1 MRRDIFQYVLVF
13 SNVGYMGYPVV
24 NAILGE
30 KGVFL
35 TAIYNLSFSVIV
47 WTYGVFLMKRTPDKL
62 KGTHTHSSLWNKMKA
77 AVNPGLVAITIGFL
91 LFLFSIE
98 LPYPLFRALELVGN
112 TASPLSMM
120 FIGFILAEVP
130 FKEVY
135 TDVNAFLISL
145 VRLLAL
151 PVLCFYRFK
160 SIGLFRILVTNSS
173 FNNCHA
179 CSGQYRNSSFEI

>member
-1 MRRDIFQYVLVF
+1 
-13 SNVGYMGYPVV
+13 
-24 NAILGE
+24 
-30 KGVFL
+30 
-35 TAIYNLSFSVIV
+35 
-47 WTYGVFLMKRTPDKL
+47 
-62 KGTHTHSSLWNKMKA
+62 MKA

-98 LPYPLFRALELVGN
+98 LPYPLFRSLELVGN

-151 PVLCFYRFK
+151 PVLVFISLK
-160 SIGLFRILVTNSS
+160 STRLFRILVTNPS

-179 CSGQYRNSSFEI
+179 CSS